1 MEDRWLSV
9 DEIGAYL
16 GIKRD
21 TVYKWIGEK
30 CMPAQKIGRLGKFK
44 KDEIDGW
51 VRKGGAS
58 ETSGEHDGKE

>member
-16 GIKRD
+16 GIRRD
-21 TVYKWIGEK
+21 TVYKWISGK
-30 CMPAQKIGRLGKFK
+30 AMPAYKIGRLWKLK
-44 KDEIDGW
+44 KYETVEW

-58 ETSGEHDGKE
+58 ETSSEHDEKQ